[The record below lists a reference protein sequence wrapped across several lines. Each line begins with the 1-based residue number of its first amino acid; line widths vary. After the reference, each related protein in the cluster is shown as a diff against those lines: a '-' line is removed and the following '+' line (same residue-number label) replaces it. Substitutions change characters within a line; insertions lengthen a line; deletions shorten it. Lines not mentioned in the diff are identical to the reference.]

1 MLSQQVNIKL
11 TLRPPLFLRKKHGVF
26 PWRRSSS
33 SMASGRST
41 SRWTSAS
48 WVWPPR
54 PALRA
59 ASGRGRCSWPWKQVE
74 SRGEL
79 GMFGKMG
86 KKTGEKLLWDAEL
99 LSFWRDIPVAF
110 VRTLAGQ
117 GSMAYISITL
127 WVWSKIVSAPP
138 LRLWVAAV
146 VVLKDCLFTL
156 WLTVPETYE
165 SWKLEVRQLWIDQSI
180 TKSARNQL
188 WLWRFYSS
196 KFHLATWL
204 LQDFIC
210 VDTSFIVCFV

>member
-1 MLSQQVNIKL
+1 
-11 TLRPPLFLRKKHGVF
+11 
-26 PWRRSSS
+26 
-33 SMASGRST
+33 MASGRST

-54 PALRA
+54 PVLRA

-74 SRGEL
+74 STGRAGDVWEDGE
-79 GMFGKMG
+79 
-86 KKTGEKLLWDAEL
+86 KKTGEKIALRCRTDKNFSVSEEISLLQSLAL
-99 LSFWRDIPVAF
+99 LQVK
-110 VRTLAGQ
+110 GQ
-117 GSMAYISITL
+117 RPIFPSHFECDQKSSVHHHFDCGIEEGF
-127 WVWSKIVSAPP
+127 
-138 LRLWVAAV
+138 AAV

-188 WLWRFYSS
+188 WFWRFYSS

-204 LQDFIC
+204 LQDFILIP
-210 VDTSFIVCFV
+210 VSLFVLCKVRW